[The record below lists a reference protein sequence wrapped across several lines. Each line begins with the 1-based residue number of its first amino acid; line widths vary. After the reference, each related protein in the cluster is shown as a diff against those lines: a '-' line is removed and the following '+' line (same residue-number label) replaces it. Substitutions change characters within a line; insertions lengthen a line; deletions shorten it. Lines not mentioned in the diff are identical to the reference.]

1 MTDQNKG
8 IFNVRYERFP
18 ASLLPDFLGFVNFN
32 TTLNVLH
39 TDYKNFAIMWS
50 CQNFNN
56 YAHSERSWLMTREQ
70 EPSEEILQAAYGI
83 LDNLG
88 LRNYFIKTDQKN
100 CDPW

>member
-100 CDPW
+100 CDP